1 MNGVTIY
8 TTWLP
13 RGFHKTVL
21 RLTWSPLVN
30 VCIKPSH
37 LHGGD
42 ASPKDVAEEVVD
54 LKRNRHIWVKSMT
67 KDDWIYLTAKVP
79 EANRNSLLE
88 YENGP
93 RQHLDKEI
101 ESILNSIT

>member
-1 MNGVTIY
+1 
-8 TTWLP
+8 
-13 RGFHKTVL
+13 
-21 RLTWSPLVN
+21 
-30 VCIKPSH
+30 
-37 LHGGD
+37 
-42 ASPKDVAEEVVD
+42 
-54 LKRNRHIWVKSMT
+54 MT